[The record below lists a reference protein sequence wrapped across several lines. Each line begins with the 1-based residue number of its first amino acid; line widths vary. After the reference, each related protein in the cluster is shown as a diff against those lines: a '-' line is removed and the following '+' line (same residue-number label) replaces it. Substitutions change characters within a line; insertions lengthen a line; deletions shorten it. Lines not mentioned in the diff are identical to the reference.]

1 MDDQGGEATITAYGT
16 NKLVVRQTLKNH
28 RDIEELLKN
37 MRKNLGN
44 EISIEARFLTV
55 GENFLEEIG
64 LDAWGNLYLGK
75 TLGTSEWQ
83 TQSMQMAEPQAT
95 NIAGSFNIGASTV
108 QFPVNYPTAANP
120 QYIST
125 GALMGFFGGKFG
137 GILDNLEANFLI
149 RATQANRDSE
159 TLVAPK
165 VTVLSGESATLQVV
179 RTIHTIL
186 PPNLSGGSH
195 RFHFLLYHLFS
206 Q

>member
-1 MDDQGGEATITAYGT
+1 MTELITLIEDNVDKQSWYDNGGEATIDNYGK

-64 LDAWGNLYLGK
+64 LDTWGNLYLNG
-75 TLGTSEWQ
+75 LGSTSEWQ
-83 TQSMQMAEPQAT
+83 TQSMQMAEPVAT
-95 NIAGSFNIGASTV
+95 NISGSFNIAASTV
-108 QFPVNYPTAANP
+108 QFPTNYPSPTNP

-137 GILDNLEANFLI
+137 GILDNLEAN
-149 RATQANRDSE
+149 S
-159 TLVAPK
+159 
-165 VTVLSGESATLQVV
+165 LSGRPRQTVIPNRWLLLKLLCSVEN
-179 RTIHTIL
+179 R
-186 PPNLSGGSH
+186 PPC
-195 RFHFLLYHLFS
+195 R
-206 Q
+206 